1 MSGNAKFDK
10 GAGQGGEGE
19 GKRRG
24 KGGRGEKSPEVD
36 VLRGKEY
43 GMRPSATMM
52 IPGASANHL
61 LDQGEKSQQKPV

>member
-19 GKRRG
+19 GKRRRG

-36 VLRGKEY
+36 VLRGEEY
-43 GMRPSATMM
+43 GMSICHHDDPRSL
-52 IPGASANHL
+52 S
-61 LDQGEKSQQKPV
+61 